1 MTTRLNLGSRGLDEH
16 AARGWAR
23 AARGRTVSDL
33 VRFVRH
39 PSVSG
44 DRRAARRCAGWLATH
59 LRSLGLRSAEV
70 VATRGNPAVIAEW
83 RGAPGRATV
92 LVYGHYDVQ
101 PPDPIA
107 RWTTPPY
114 AGVVRDGAV
123 VGRGACDDKG
133 QLMAHVKAIESWLSA
148 CGALPC
154 NVVCLFEGEEE
165 IGSPQLP
172 ALLRAHRRRLRS
184 DVAVVSD
191 TTMRGPS
198 RPALTYSLRGVLS
211 LEILVR
217 AAPGDLH
224 CGIFGGTVPNAAQE
238 LCTLIASLADR
249 SGRVAVPGFYDDVAN
264 ASAAE
269 RAFMA
274 EQGPSEA
281 ELSRAAG
288 TRTDVGEPGFSP
300 YERATIRPSMAV
312 NGLVGGYQG
321 RGVKAV
327 IPSRAGAKVT
337 FRLVPDQDP
346 GRVYRLVS
354 AHLARVAGRNVGVS
368 VRPLVRAR
376 PAAVPR
382 RHPAMIAAAK
392 AYACGFGRPPMLIR
406 SGGTVPVVDHIQRF
420 LGTPVVMMGFALPA
434 DRMHSPN
441 ERFPISRYAQ
451 SIDTSICFL
460 AEVGR
465 RVPPR
470 TEQ

>member
-1 MTTRLNLGSRGLDEH
+1 MTNRLNLG

-23 AARGRTVSDL
+23 GARGRTVGDL

-39 PSVSG
+39 PSVSD
-44 DRRAARRCAGWLATH
+44 DRQAARRCAAWLATH

-70 VATRGNPAVIAEW
+70 VVTGGNPAVIADW
-83 RGAPGRATV
+83 RGAPGRPTV

-101 PPDPIA
+101 PPGPSA

-114 AGVVRDGAV
+114 AGAVRDGAV

-133 QLMAHVKAIESWLSA
+133 QLMAHVKAIEAWLSA

-172 ALLRAHRRRLRS
+172 ALLRAHRGRLRS

-198 RPALTYSLRGVLS
+198 RPALTYSLRGLLS

-217 AAPGDLH
+217 TAPRDLH
-224 CGIFGGTVPNAAQE
+224 CGIFGGTVPDAAQE
-238 LCTLIASLADR
+238 LCRLVASLADG
-249 SGRVAVPGFYDDVAN
+249 SGRIAVPGFYDDVAS
-264 ASAAE
+264 ASVGE

-274 EQGPSEA
+274 AQGPSEV

-288 TRTDVGEPGFSP
+288 RRTDFGEPGFSP
-300 YERATIRPSMAV
+300 YERATIRPSIAV
-312 NGLVGGYQG
+312 NSLAGGYQG
-321 RGVKAV
+321 RGFEAV

-346 GRVYRLVS
+346 RRVCRLMS
-354 AHLARVAGRNVGVS
+354 EHLGRVAGRGVNVS
-368 VRPLVRAR
+368 VRPVMHASR
-376 PAAVPR
+376 PTAVPR
-382 RHPAMIAAAK
+382 RHPAVAAAAN
-392 AYACGFGRPPMLIR
+392 AYACGFGHRPLLIR
-406 SGGTVPVVDHIQRF
+406 SGGTVAVVDHIQRI
-420 LGTPVVMMGFALPA
+420 LATPVVMMGFALPA
-434 DRMHSPN
+434 DRMHSTN

-465 RVPPR
+465 RVRPR
-470 TEQ
+470 TDR

>member
-1 MTTRLNLGSRGLDEH
+1 MTTRLNLGTRGLSEH

-23 AARGRTVSDL
+23 TARGRTVTDL

-44 DRRAARRCAGWLATH
+44 DRPAARRCAAWLATH
-59 LRSLGLRSAEV
+59 LHTLGLRSAEV
-70 VATRGNPAVIAEW
+70 VPTRGNPAVIAEW
-83 RGAPGRATV
+83 RGAPGRPTL

-101 PPDPIA
+101 PPDPIG

-114 AGVVRDGAV
+114 GGFVRDGAV

-133 QLMAHVKAIESWLSA
+133 QLMAHVKAIEAWLEA

-191 TTMRGPS
+191 MTMRGPG

-211 LEILVR
+211 LEIEVR
-217 AAPGDLH
+217 AAPHNLH

-238 LCTLIASLADR
+238 LCNLVASLADR
-249 SGRVAVPGFYDDVAN
+249 SGRIAVPGFYDDVAP
-264 ASAAE
+264 ASDTE
-269 RAFMA
+269 RTFMA
-274 EQGPSEA
+274 AQGPSA
-281 ELSRAAG
+281 TELSRAAG
-288 TRTDVGEPGFSP
+288 TATNFGEPGFSP

-312 NGLVGGYQG
+312 NGIDGGYQG
-321 RGVKAV
+321 PGVAAV

-346 GRVYRLVS
+346 GRVCRLVS
-354 AHLARVAGRNVGVS
+354 EHLTGVAGRGVAVS
-368 VRPLVRAR
+368 VRPLARAR
-376 PAAVPR
+376 PTAVPR
-382 RHPAMIAAAK
+382 RHPAMVAAAN
-392 AYACGFGRPPMLIR
+392 AYACGFGRRPALIR

-465 RVPPR
+465 RVPAR
-470 TEQ
+470 ANQ